1 MKVCREFGVN
11 QWVSLRKVALGHQAI
26 EVDLVV
32 DERLFWVFLTP
43 LVLIVDEAAV
53 ECDLVNRESFQVLRH
68 RLFVQMYHP
77 FFGWPVNNASWYVNY
92 LLIGRLRC
100 VTTFWGWENDFV
112 LEIQCH
118 IYNYNM
124 EKSVGSKIKKT
135 PAFHPQLKTNEILIS
150 RKKPQLVYM
159 KRVHELFF
167 EKGQS
172 EVYIQAIGAAVQQA
186 VDLALQV

>member
-1 MKVCREFGVN
+1 
-11 QWVSLRKVALGHQAI
+11 
-26 EVDLVV
+26 
-32 DERLFWVFLTP
+32 
-43 LVLIVDEAAV
+43 
-53 ECDLVNRESFQVLRH
+53 
-68 RLFVQMYHP
+68 
-77 FFGWPVNNASWYVNY
+77 
-92 LLIGRLRC
+92 
-100 VTTFWGWENDFV
+100 
-112 LEIQCH
+112 
-118 IYNYNM
+118 M

-186 VDLALQV
+186 VDLALQVQETYAGVKFESIDTFTMPLRDLLIAEDKESQASPLIQEAGPEILGDQMRFNSGICIKLTKELK